1 MRRSL
6 WVLAVVAL
14 AATACSQPPGQEFT
28 TKDAANIRQKNQEF
42 VDAFNAKRVPQILDL
57 YADNSVFMPPNMPT
71 LRGRDALKPYYS
83 DLFHEGATNLRLE
96 VGEVSGHGPI
106 AYQTGPY
113 ELDHAADGSKHDR
126 GKYLFVLR
134 NMNGSWRLHTRCGAA
149 ICRPRTCSRRP
160 TESAERGNDGQLAE
174 DLTIRKGRTTS
185 PTF

>member
-14 AATACSQPPGQEFT
+14 AATGCGQPKGEEFT

-42 VDAFNAKRVPQILDL
+42 VDAFNGGIRSLNVALRQILDL

-71 LRGRDALKPYYS
+71 LRGRDALKMYYG
-83 DLFHEGATNLRLE
+83 DLFHGGATNLKLE

-113 ELDHAADGSKHDR
+113 ELDYAADGSKHDR

-134 NMNGSWRLHTRCGAA
+134 NMNGTWRLQYTMW
-149 ICRPRTCSRRP
+149 S
-160 TESAERGNDGQLAE
+160 S
-174 DLTIRKGRTTS
+174 DLPSDNMQPKAD
-185 PTF
+185 

>member
-14 AATACSQPPGQEFT
+14 AATGCGQPKGEEFT

-42 VDAFNAKRVPQILDL
+42 VDAFNAKHVQQILDL

-71 LRGRDALKPYYS
+71 LRGSDALKMYYG
-83 DLFHEGATNLRLE
+83 DLFHGGATNLKLE

-113 ELDHAADGSKHDR
+113 ELDYAADGSKHDR

-134 NMNGSWRLHTRCGAA
+134 NMNGTWRLQYTMW
-149 ICRPRTCSRRP
+149 S
-160 TESAERGNDGQLAE
+160 S
-174 DLTIRKGRTTS
+174 DLPSDNMQPKAD
-185 PTF
+185 